1 MQSTF
6 SCWRLFQS
14 QPWLQAYEASSLLDL
29 GCAERRKNNQHHET
43 IHYCPYIAFWQV
55 RAPWLYGRRNAACA
69 GGFFRR
75 WGKGFSILSRYTKTC
90 RENADKLS
98 LLNHRC
104 LHIYVLHKP
113 SSIQVPRNT
122 FQEAKWFLQ
131 TTACLHFH
139 WEKEPSDQFKS
150 EMTSVVVW

>member
-1 MQSTF
+1 MLKEEKIINIMKQFITVHILHFDKLEPSDYMGEEMLHVQGDSF
-6 SCWRLFQS
+6 VDG
-14 QPWLQAYEASSLLDL
+14 E
-29 GCAERRKNNQHHET
+29 
-43 IHYCPYIAFWQV
+43 
-55 RAPWLYGRRNAACA
+55 
-69 GGFFRR
+69 
-75 WGKGFSILSRYTKTC
+75 KGFSILSRYTKTC

-139 WEKEPSDQFKS
+139 
-150 EMTSVVVW
+150 